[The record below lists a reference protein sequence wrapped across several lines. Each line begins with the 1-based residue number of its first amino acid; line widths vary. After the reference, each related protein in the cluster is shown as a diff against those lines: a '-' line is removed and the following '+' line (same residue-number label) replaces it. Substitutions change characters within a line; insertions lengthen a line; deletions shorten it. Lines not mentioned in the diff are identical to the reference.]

1 MKTPIWPY
9 IAVVACL
16 FALSLLAPR
25 AWLSSESPPPLPL
38 TLGNSSAQSA
48 TPTMLRPH
56 QEHESSVQ
64 DSVRKEIEV
73 RHLTSVTESLAT
85 HLDEGPED
93 LNALFNVECPAHVA
107 TIQPPV
113 GQQVEM
119 DVPVAETPAAAPVA
133 ETPALPVS
141 QPAPSG
147 QPSSVEPV
155 VIDAPAAEPEA
166 QVGVEKQDSTMP
178 EVAGVIPRP
187 VAIIEAL
194 YELRAEP
201 VCGEWAEQIASLL
214 NRIHQ
219 MPTLTDPEIPEL
231 LQQLYRQLKESPQLA
246 GRATSLNLRA
256 RILRI
261 GYATKRRVDVWHQV
275 NRVLSQKEIPLPD
288 SASDMQE
295 RLAAVEKRLKVVEFA
310 EEWSKYLL
318 LSDVHEVLGPGDTD
332 ARREVAKRIL
342 RRIESPQLS
351 PEQIAVFQASP
362 FAEFVLEL
370 RRWSSEPVDYL
381 RLLDQIEE
389 YEGTGSTES
398 ATAIAACYDVV
409 RWSSQPELHKLGEIL
424 NTHYR
429 NANVRV
435 ALTSDFLN
443 RLLPDPQ
450 AYQQSIN
457 NTIAG
462 ADVYGT
468 SETVNRLQVVL
479 HPDSE
484 NWRIGLEAIG
494 EVASDTAASKGPA
507 TFYNQGYSRYH
518 ARKLLMIDR
527 RGIRVWRAEAD
538 ANSET
543 ELKGFETDFD
553 PIPILGWLARS
564 VARSQHDQQYYNA
577 KAETEEMVRNEA
589 SSRFDEQVHERLAA
603 AEQKVKQKL
612 LRPFEKIEL
621 KPTPL
626 DMSTTEQRVIAR
638 YRLAADRQLG
648 AQTPRPQAPSDS
660 LLSVQ
665 LHESALNNT
674 LANLKLEG
682 KRIGLHELYKQL
694 AEIFER
700 PELEAPE
707 DIPDTV
713 IVQFADEEAIRVRCD
728 DGKLMVTMRFTE
740 LKDGR
745 FKRKDFAVRAFY
757 VPASDQLNANLVR
770 EGAVQIIGDRLRFGE
785 PLALRTVFS
794 KVLSEN
800 RPFNLINKRL
810 SEDTHLTD
818 CHVNQ
823 FVINDGWIGV
833 GIGPNRADQVD
844 DLARERNS
852 EQQR

>member
-25 AWLSSESPPPLPL
+25 AWLSSESPPPPL
-38 TLGNSSAQSA
+38 SLGNSSGQSV
-48 TPTMLRPH
+48 TPTVLRPH
-56 QEHESSVQ
+56 HEHEPNVR
-64 DSVRKEIEV
+64 DSMEKETEV
-73 RHLTSVTESLAT
+73 SHVAPVTKSLAT
-85 HLDEGPED
+85 HLDDSPAD
-93 LNALFNVECPAHVA
+93 LNALFSVECPVHVA
-107 TIQPPV
+107 SIQPPV
-113 GQQVEM
+113 GQQVNV
-119 DVPVAETPAAAPVA
+119 DVPVA

-141 QPAPSG
+141 QTTPAE
-147 QPSSVEPV
+147 QTDSVESVPV
-155 VIDAPAAEPEA
+155 ESVPVEPPAETDG
-166 QVGVEKQDSTMP
+166 QVGMEKQESTMP
-178 EVAGVIPRP
+178 EVAGAIPRP
-187 VAIIEAL
+187 VAVIEAL
-194 YELRAEP
+194 HELQAEP
-201 VCGEWAEQIASLL
+201 VCRQWAEQIASLL

-219 MPTLTDPEIPEL
+219 VPTLTDPEIPEL
-231 LQQLYRQLKESPQLA
+231 LQQLFQQLKDSPQLA
-246 GRATSLNLRA
+246 EQSTSLNLRA
-256 RILRI
+256 RILRV

-275 NRVLSQKEIPLPD
+275 NRILTQKDVPLPD
-288 SASDMQE
+288 SDNDMQE
-295 RLAAVEKRLKVVEFA
+295 RLEAVEQRLAVVEYSK
-310 EEWSKYLL
+310 EWSDYLM
-318 LSDVHEVLGPGDTD
+318 LSDIHQQLGPGDVD
-332 ARREVAKRIL
+332 ARRETAKRIL
-342 RRIESPQLS
+342 KRIESPQLS
-351 PEQIAVFQASP
+351 TEQIAVFQATP
-362 FAEFVLEL
+362 FAEFILEL
-370 RRWSSEPVDYL
+370 RRWASEPIDYL

-389 YEGTGSTES
+389 YERTGSTES
-398 ATAIAACYDVV
+398 ATNVASCYDVM

-435 ALTSDFLN
+435 ALTSEFLN

-450 AYQQSIN
+450 AYQQNIS

-462 ADVYGT
+462 ADVSGT

-484 NWRIGLEAIG
+484 TWRIGLEAHG
-494 EVASDTAASKGPA
+494 EVASDTSASKGPA

-527 RGIRVWRAEAD
+527 RGIRVWRAEVDAD
-538 ANSET
+538 SES

-564 VARSQHDQQYYNA
+564 VARSQHEQQYYSA

-674 LANLKLEG
+674 VANLKLEG
-682 KRIGLHELYKQL
+682 KRIALLQLYRQL

-707 DIPDTV
+707 DISETV
-713 IVQFADEEAIRVRCD
+713 IVQFADEEAIRVHCD
-728 DGKLMVTMRFTE
+728 NGQVMVTMRFAE

-745 FKRKDFAVRAFY
+745 FKRKDFAIRAFY

-770 EGAVQIIGDRLRFGE
+770 EGAVQVIGERFRFGE
-785 PLALRTVFS
+785 PLALRTIFS

-810 SEDTHLTD
+810 SEDPHLTD

-823 FVINDGWIGV
+823 FVVNDGWIGV
-833 GIGPNRADQVD
+833 GIGPNRAQQVEE
-844 DLARERNS
+844 LAKENNS